1 MLTVLVVALG
11 ACGGDDRDEG
21 PPIARAPLEAQIM
34 DGIRGTV
41 GFGDAAL
48 CVEAYLDTK
57 DGEELQRLANGGDR
71 DLDEEFTDAVVG
83 CVDG

>member
-1 MLTVLVVALG
+1 MVLALG
-11 ACGGDDRDEG
+11 PAACGGDDGEEA

-48 CVEAYLDTK
+48 CVEAYLDTT
-57 DGEELQRLANGGDR
+57 DGEELPRLANGGDR
-71 DLDEEFTDAVVG
+71 DLDEEFTTAVVA